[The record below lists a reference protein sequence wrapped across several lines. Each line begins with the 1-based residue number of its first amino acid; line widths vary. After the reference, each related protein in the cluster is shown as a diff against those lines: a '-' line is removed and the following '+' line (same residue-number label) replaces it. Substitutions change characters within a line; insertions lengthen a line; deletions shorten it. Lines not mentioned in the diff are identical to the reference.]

1 MLLLGELTVGIL
13 ALGVKLVLRVLELPF
28 AGVHLLFAVG
38 YLLESVADLL
48 ATAAQLLGLPLQ
60 GGRLRFE
67 LGYGGVDLAQLGLQL
82 RELCRGFIGFGP
94 CLCGEV
100 ARGFRCLAQWFE
112 YRLGQTL
119 RAGDRLVCRVRGLL
133 CGPRALRGQ
142 VVHRL
147 RGGDALLQLRLAL
160 AGLEQSHVDLV
171 FAVLQLLRLVFELCE
186 LVFEALLGG
195 FRLLAPGFQLLRLL
209 GDLHLR
215 VVELPVGVGLRLVEL
230 LLRGVHESLPAFVLP
245 LGLHRGFDAV
255 GDIADQR
262 VIVVAERVLVG
273 RAAHGQADSGV
284 DVSCHA
290 VARREERVVGR
301 ERVAECLGAA
311 VSVRIAQVLG
321 VYHRAG
327 DGQFGREARR
337 RLRCIGLLVRRF
349 RAVRAAVGGV
359 RIRNG
364 RCRSA
369 GVNRGDGQ
377 RVADC
382 HATVGEELFGDRDL
396 ASLARNAA
404 VL

>member
-28 AGVHLLFAVG
+28 TGVYLLFTGG

-94 CLCGEV
+94 CLRGEI

-119 RAGDRLVCRVRGLL
+119 RAGDRLVCRV
-133 CGPRALRGQ
+133 RALRGQ

-171 FAVLQLLRLVFELCE
+171 FAVLQLLRLVFKLCE

-290 VARREERVVGR
+290 VARREERIVGR

-349 RAVRAAVGGV
+349 RAVRADVGGV